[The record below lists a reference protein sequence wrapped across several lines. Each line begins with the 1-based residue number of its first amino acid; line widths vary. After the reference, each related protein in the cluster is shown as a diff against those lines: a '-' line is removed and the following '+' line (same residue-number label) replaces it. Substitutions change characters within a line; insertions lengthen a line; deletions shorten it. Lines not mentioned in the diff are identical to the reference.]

1 MNKFFIA
8 LSLAILPC
16 MAMAQDNEDLKHGPY
31 EKTKFTDNLYVGIDG
46 GLNWA
51 IGKHMFDDPTGERIG
66 SPMFTLYA
74 GKWINPI
81 FGTTIE
87 IEYARPYYGG
97 RREQFAVGLE
107 IPVNLS
113 NWIYG
118 YKENRFYNFIVA
130 LGGGTKFGFD
140 KGFKEAKDIHK
151 TVAFISTGIQNQF
164 RINKN
169 WDFNFNVAYNAFTRD
184 VFLNGD
190 NTFCGDIELSI
201 GLSYTFN
208 PGFKAVERCGSATC
222 HAACDTKISDL
233 ERQLADCNNLKG
245 AAIAALEKEKARQ
258 CPPAKAG
265 APTMSVFFRINS
277 AKVMDNYKYN
287 LQFYA
292 DAIKGSNDTYTV
304 YGYADLQTGSR
315 SYNEK
320 LALKRAETVKK
331 ILVEE
336 YGCNADQIICSA
348 GDLDNAP
355 FDKTI
360 YNRAVLVKTK

>member
-1 MNKFFIA
+1 MKKFFIA
-8 LSLAILPC
+8 LSLAVLPC
-16 MAMAQDNEDLKHGPY
+16 ITMAQDSEDIKYGPY
-31 EKTKFTDNLYVGIDG
+31 EKTKFSDNLYVGIDG

-51 IGKHMFDDPTGERIG
+51 IGKHMFDDPTGDRIG
-66 SPMFTLYA
+66 SPMFDIYV
-74 GKWINPI
+74 GKWLNPI
-81 FGTTIE
+81 LGTTVRID
-87 IEYARPYYGG
+87 YARPYSGG
-97 RREQFAVGLE
+97 RREQLGLGLE

-118 YKENRFYNFIVA
+118 YNEDRFYNFIVT
-130 LGGGTKFGFD
+130 LGGGAKFGAD
-140 KGFKEAKDIHK
+140 KGFDNVKDIHK
-151 TVAFISTGIQNQF
+151 TVAYIAAGIQNQF

-169 WDFNFNVAYNAFTRD
+169 WDFNFDVNYDALTRN

-190 NTFCGDIELSI
+190 DRFRGELEITI

-208 PGFKAVERCGSATC
+208 PGFTAVERCGSATC
-222 HAACDTKISDL
+222 HATCDTKISDL
-233 ERQLADCNNLKG
+233 ERQLAECNNKKG
-245 AAIAALEKEKARQ
+245 AAIAALEKEKSRP
-258 CPPAKAG
+258 CPPAKVN

-287 LQFYA
+287 LKYYA

-304 YGYADLQTGSR
+304 YGYADLQTGTR